1 MNHKHYRRMLSD
13 SFYDLPLEKGV
24 MGDWQKEGYK
34 ITHEGNPKSGFKVLA
49 MSPKGKIIGKV
60 PVAITE
66 SKRKPILTAENPTI
80 HVDHRRKGLAS
91 AMYQYA
97 ENISGGIFKPDLSL
111 TLSAKKM
118 WAKPDRPFG
127 GKKKYFQHLISKS
140 EELDKGAKGDW
151 QKEGY
156 TIEHFIDK
164 DGFHNVRAYDKNSN
178 PVGYAS
184 FSYDYVPDETGTRLT
199 SGDLRGWDVKIHPDH
214 QRKGLATAMYKLA
227 EKNSGK
233 KVIQGGT
240 TPEGSALWSQPNRP
254 FGKSE
259 ELDKGAKGD
268 WQKEGYKIIYT
279 PDKSSPHV
287 TYHNY
292 KIIDK
297 NKKKVGSVSIVEQH
311 TKDPS
316 HMVSDISNF
325 YPSYTKIDPHHQ
337 RKGLASAVYTHAEKK
352 VGKKLDPSEMQ
363 TPDAEKL
370 WSQPN
375 RPFGKSEELDKITK
389 GFEELFGFL
398 AKAKANIIYIATDGD
413 NIGASVER
421 AALSNDIKE
430 IKKQDK
436 IIKRGNQTIRKWIKK
451 RKGSIYIDGGDDI
464 SFTIHKKYL
473 DEIEELRNKYHE
485 ATGYTITV
493 GVGDSISE
501 AAHAMI
507 YGKLKGKNQVNRW
520 TPEIESIISQ
530 HDKKPE
536 TAEEK
541 YQKEGLLAQKPNK

>member
-49 MSPKGKIIGKV
+49 MSPKGEIVGKV

-156 TIEHFIDK
+156 
-164 DGFHNVRAYDKNSN
+164 
-178 PVGYAS
+178 
-184 FSYDYVPDETGTRLT
+184 
-199 SGDLRGWDVKIHPDH
+199 
-214 QRKGLATAMYKLA
+214 
-227 EKNSGK
+227 
-233 KVIQGGT
+233 
-240 TPEGSALWSQPNRP
+240 
-254 FGKSE
+254 
-259 ELDKGAKGD
+259 
-268 WQKEGYKIIYT
+268 KIIYT

-325 YPSYTKIDPHHQ
+325 YPSYTKIEPHHQ

-352 VGKKLDPSEMQ
+352 VRKKLEPSEMQ

-430 IKKQDK
+430 IK
-436 IIKRGNQTIRKWIKK
+436 
-451 RKGSIYIDGGDDI
+451 
-464 SFTIHKKYL
+464 
-473 DEIEELRNKYHE
+473 
-485 ATGYTITV
+485 
-493 GVGDSISE
+493 
-501 AAHAMI
+501 
-507 YGKLKGKNQVNRW
+507 
-520 TPEIESIISQ
+520 
-530 HDKKPE
+530 
-536 TAEEK
+536 
-541 YQKEGLLAQKPNK
+541 